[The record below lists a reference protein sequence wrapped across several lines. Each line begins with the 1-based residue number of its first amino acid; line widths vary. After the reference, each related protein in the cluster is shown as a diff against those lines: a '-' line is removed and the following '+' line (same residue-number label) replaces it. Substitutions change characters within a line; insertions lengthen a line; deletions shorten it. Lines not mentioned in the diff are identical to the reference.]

1 MKPDTTD
8 TQETPATEEESS
20 PFKVKL
26 QRFVIKN
33 MNLIYDDQ
41 QGKMYADIRDF
52 NALCAGD
59 LGSDRT
65 TLKLE
70 AETKSLT
77 YKMNGIPFLTNA
89 NISAKM
95 DRRRPILPTTSIH

>member
-1 MKPDTTD
+1 
-8 TQETPATEEESS
+8 
-20 PFKVKL
+20 
-26 QRFVIKN
+26 

-52 NALCAGD
+52 NAICAGD
-59 LGSDRT
+59 LGSERT

-77 YKMNGIPFLTNA
+77 YKMNGILSWQMP
-89 NISAKM
+89 ISPP
-95 DRRRPILPTTSIH
+95 RWT

>member
-1 MKPDTTD
+1 MKPDTT
-8 TQETPATEEESS
+8 ATAEAPVSEEEASS

-33 MNLIYDDQ
+33 MNPIYDDQ

-52 NALCAGD
+52 NAVCAGD

-77 YKMNGIPFLTNA
+77 YKMNGILSLLMPISPQQWMWMPTLPITN
-89 NISAKM
+89 
-95 DRRRPILPTTSIH
+95 TH

>member
-1 MKPDTTD
+1 
-8 TQETPATEEESS
+8 
-20 PFKVKL
+20 
-26 QRFVIKN
+26 

-52 NALCAGD
+52 NAVCAGD

-77 YKMNGIPFLTNA
+77 YKMNGIPFLVNA
-89 NISAKM
+89 NISATM
-95 DRRRPILPTTSIH
+95 DVDADLANNKYTLKRQHHPPQRHSGRYRRLGSLERSGYRHRLET